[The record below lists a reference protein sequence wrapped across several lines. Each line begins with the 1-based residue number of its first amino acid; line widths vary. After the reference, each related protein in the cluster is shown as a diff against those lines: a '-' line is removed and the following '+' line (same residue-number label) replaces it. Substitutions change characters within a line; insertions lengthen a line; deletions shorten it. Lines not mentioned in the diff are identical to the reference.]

1 MPTIFNLRNTQY
13 MDFYKHSL
21 EIGDILVCHEV
32 KPQKI
37 DLNTINLR
45 PKRMGYLEIENHKV
59 GKI

>member
-1 MPTIFNLRNTQY
+1 